1 MINKAKRPLSPHLQ
15 VYKPQLTSVL
25 SITHRMTGVALFF
38 GILVLVWWLWALGD
52 GALAYALFT
61 TVIRSWIGNVFLLG
75 WAFCFYYH
83 LANGLRHL
91 YWDMGK
97 GYDLPA
103 TYRTGW
109 IVLSSSVVLTALTA
123 YFFLFAG

>member
-1 MINKAKRPLSPHLQ
+1 MSKTNRPLSPHLQ

-25 SITHRMTGVALFF
+25 SIMHRMTGAALVVGSF
-38 GILVLVWWLWALGD
+38 VLIAWVLALALGAETY
-52 GALAYALFT
+52 GLF
-61 TVIRSWIGNVFLLG
+61 VNFIRSWFGNVLLMG

-91 YWDMGK
+91 YWDLGR
-97 GYDLPA
+97 GYDLPT

-109 IVLSSSVVLTALTA
+109 IVLGASLCTTAATF
-123 YFFLFAG
+123 YFFLFKG

>member
-1 MINKAKRPLSPHLQ
+1 MSQNKRPLSPHLQ

-25 SITHRMTGVALFF
+25 SIMHRMTGAALVV
-38 GILVLVWWLWALGD
+38 GSLVLVWWVMALALGPD
-52 GALAYALFT
+52 SYGFF
-61 TVIRSWIGNVFLLG
+61 VNFIRSWFGNVLLMG

-97 GYDLPA
+97 GYDLPT

-109 IVLSSSVVLTALTA
+109 FVLAASLLATGLTF
-123 YFFLFAG
+123 YFFLFKG